1 MAHINLLPW
10 REEERQKREKNFY
23 ITLGITFVVAAAVL
37 YGAIM
42 FVDALIEEQNQRNA
56 FLEQEIRLVDKKIK
70 EIKNLEKQRDMLVAR
85 MQVIEELQKS
95 RPKIVKVMDA
105 LPRIVPEGVNL
116 KTFSRTGK
124 NIEFLGIAESNSRVS
139 VFMTSLD
146 KNVEFGES
154 KLNIIKKSATKNDFS
169 VNVQEQEPKKEEGA
183 S

>member
-23 ITLGITFVVAAAVL
+23 ITLGITFVAAAAVL

-70 EIKNLEKQRDMLVAR
+70 EIEDLEKQRDMLVAR

-105 LPRIVPEGVNL
+105 LPRIVPEGVNIN
-116 KTFSRTGK
+116 TFTRTGK
-124 NIEFLGIAESNSRVS
+124 NIAFTGLAESNSRVS
-139 VFMTSLD
+139 VFMKLID
-146 KNVEFGES
+146 DNPEFGES
-154 KLNIIKKSATKNDFS
+154 TLNIIKKGTSKNDFS
-169 VNVQEQEPKKEEGA
+169 VNVQEQEPKEEGA

>member
-1 MAHINLLPW
+1 
-10 REEERQKREKNFY
+10 
-23 ITLGITFVVAAAVL
+23 
-37 YGAIM
+37 
-42 FVDALIEEQNQRNA
+42 
-56 FLEQEIRLVDKKIK
+56 
-70 EIKNLEKQRDMLVAR
+70 MLVAR